1 MVVKFRPSCSPFGI
15 NYEETSKIDYQI
27 KPRAAQIYIYI
38 CVCVCVNIYT
48 CIYVYIFTNAM
59 ENSPKLAPP
68 PPTANTGKL
77 NLWCDKCYFIMI
89 TKAHF

>member
-1 MVVKFRPSCSPFGI
+1 MMVVKFRPSCSPFGI

-38 CVCVCVNIYT
+38 Y
-48 CIYVYIFTNAM
+48 TNAM